1 MRGTRERRRP
11 LQSMRPSIPAP
22 CVLAAASVVGV
33 FAGEWLYG
41 LIPPEHLLFLA
52 VGGAVLVA
60 GVLAALFLK
69 RKNLVHWALAFV
81 LIGALLGMVQLL
93 TLDHARDGVSK
104 GSEHYVFEL
113 FEDTKESTF
122 GSQLIATI
130 SSGPQAGKRVMLFTN
145 EKVELYSGDVLEA
158 DCVLSAPKEEYLA
171 YYDQKN
177 IAFSGSVSGF
187 QASENQTLL
196 SPLYQL
202 RKQLLAVIGT
212 GSNEQTLLRAI
223 LLGERT
229 GLFDAS
235 FYHSIKVAGLAH
247 LVAVS
252 GAHLVIVTGFVTL
265 LLKKLRVP
273 RKLSVALQTFFL
285 MSYVVLVGFPVSCI
299 RAAIMSGVT
308 LFALLAKRRSSSIS
322 ALGITVMAMVA
333 FDPSVVYQLSFQLS
347 VAATLGIV
355 VFMPLLNEWFQD
367 LFPHVPQFARESISM
382 TFAALVFSLPISAAR
397 FSLVPLLS
405 PLANI
410 VATPYLSLLLMM
422 GFAVMLVVPFVP
434 GLLGLLSVATSGLIA
449 FFFFS
454 AFEAIPFASI
464 PISTTISFAFPLA
477 LGLAALLWVW
487 WPRPARHKRAVAA
500 CSVVLSALV
509 IACCLFLNAGAR
521 GDRIVMLNVGQGDSF
536 AFMSGGKTLL
546 VDTGNEAEMLYAAL
560 ARNNISKIDAVLIT
574 HPDDDHCGN
583 LQALGGVVEVDQVFI
598 AEGLDEIGDA
608 GAKDFVS
615 LVRNMVGEQ
624 KVVELNRGDTVQL
637 GMFTFHIIAPV
648 QAEHEGGN
656 EDSICFNVHIDC
668 DGDGAID
675 WRGFF
680 CGDAEAEVLE
690 ELNEEHL
697 LESVDL
703 YKVGHHGSRKAIT
716 PELARVLSPKVSLI
730 GVGKN
735 SYGHPTDDA
744 LSALESVGSEVYRTD
759 QDGDVVCTF
768 SPDTITVDSQN
779 KR

>member
-1 MRGTRERRRP
+1 M
-11 LQSMRPSIPAP
+11 
-22 CVLAAASVVGV
+22 
-33 FAGEWLYG
+33 
-41 LIPPEHLLFLA
+41 
-52 VGGAVLVA
+52 
-60 GVLAALFLK
+60 
-69 RKNLVHWALAFV
+69 
-81 LIGALLGMVQLL
+81 
-93 TLDHARDGVSK
+93 
-104 GSEHYVFEL
+104 
-113 FEDTKESTF
+113 
-122 GSQLIATI
+122 
-130 SSGPQAGKRVMLFTN
+130 
-145 EKVELYSGDVLEA
+145 
-158 DCVLSAPKEEYLA
+158 
-171 YYDQKN
+171 
-177 IAFSGSVSGF
+177 
-187 QASENQTLL
+187 L
-196 SPLYQL
+196 SPLHQL
-202 RKQLLAVIGT
+202 RKQLLAVIGM
-212 GSNEQTLLRAI
+212 GSDEQTLLRAI

-273 RKLSVALQTFFL
+273 RKLSVALQTLFL
-285 MSYVVLVGFPVSCI
+285 VSYVVLVGFPVSCI

-367 LFPHVPQFARESISM
+367 LFPFVPQFARESISM
-382 TFAALVFSLPISAAR
+382 TLAALVFSLPISAAQ

-422 GFAVMLVVPFVP
+422 GFAVMLVAPFVP
-434 GLLGLLSVATSGLIA
+434 GLLGLLSVVTSGLIA
-449 FFFFS
+449 FFQAFAIDPVRIDSHLDYDELCLS
-454 AFEAIPFASI
+454 ARTWPRSA
-464 PISTTISFAFPLA
+464 LA
-477 LGLAALLWVW
+477 GCG
-487 WPRPARHKRAVAA
+487 WPRPSQHKRAVAA

-509 IACCLFLNAGAR
+509 IVCCLFLNAGAR
-521 GDRIVMLNVGQGDSF
+521 GDRVVMLNVGQGDSF
-536 AFMSGGKTLL
+536 AFISRGKTLL

-560 ARNNISKIDAVLIT
+560 ARNGISKIDAVLIT

-637 GMFTFHIIAPV
+637 GMFTLHIIAPV
-648 QAEHEGGN
+648 QVEHEGGN
-656 EDSICFNVHIDC
+656 EDSICFNMHIDC
-668 DGDGAID
+668 DGDGVVD

-697 LESVDL
+697 LEPVDL
-703 YKVGHHGSRKAIT
+703 YKVGHHGSLKAIT

-744 LSALESVGSEVYRTD
+744 LNALESVGSEIYRSD

>member
-1 MRGTRERRRP
+1 MRRIRERRRP

-41 LIPPEHLLFLA
+41 LIPPEYLYMLV
-52 VGGAVLVA
+52 VGGAILAA
-60 GVLAALFLK
+60 GVLAMLFLK

-81 LIGALLGMVQLL
+81 LIGALLGMIQLL
-93 TLDHARDGVSK
+93 TLDHARDEVSP
-104 GSEHYVFEL
+104 GSEHYAFEL
-113 FEDTKESTF
+113 SEDAKELTF

-187 QASENQTLL
+187 QASENSTLL
-196 SPLYQL
+196 SPSYQL
-202 RKQLLAVIGT
+202 RKQLLAVIGM
-212 GSNEQTLLRAI
+212 GSDEQTLLRAI

-273 RKLSVALQTFFL
+273 RKLSVALQTLFL
-285 MSYVVLVGFPVSCI
+285 VSYVVLVGFPVSCI

-367 LFPHVPQFARESISM
+367 LFPFVPQFARESISM
-382 TFAALVFSLPISAAR
+382 TLAALVFSLPISAAQ

-422 GFAVMLVVPFVP
+422 GFAVMLVAPFVP
-434 GLLGLLSVATSGLIA
+434 GLLGLLSVVTSGLIA
-449 FFFFS
+449 FFQ
-454 AFEAIPFASI
+454 AFESIPFASI
-464 PISTTISFAFPLA
+464 PISTTMSFAFPLA
-477 LGLAALLWVW
+477 LGLAALSWVW
-487 WPRPARHKRAVAA
+487 WPRPSQHKRAVAA

-509 IACCLFLNAGAR
+509 IVCCLFLNAGAR
-521 GDRIVMLNVGQGDSF
+521 GDRVVMLNVGQGDSF
-536 AFMSGGKTLL
+536 AFISRGKTLL

-560 ARNNISKIDAVLIT
+560 ARNGISKIDAVLIT

-637 GMFTFHIIAPV
+637 GMFTLHIIAPV
-648 QAEHEGGN
+648 QVEHEGGN
-656 EDSICFNVHIDC
+656 EDSICFNMHIDC
-668 DGDGAID
+668 DGDGVVD

-697 LESVDL
+697 LEPVDL
-703 YKVGHHGSRKAIT
+703 YKVGHHGSLKAIT

-744 LSALESVGSEVYRTD
+744 LNALESVGSEIYRSD

>member
-1 MRGTRERRRP
+1 M
-11 LQSMRPSIPAP
+11 
-22 CVLAAASVVGV
+22 
-33 FAGEWLYG
+33 
-41 LIPPEHLLFLA
+41 
-52 VGGAVLVA
+52 
-60 GVLAALFLK
+60 
-69 RKNLVHWALAFV
+69 
-81 LIGALLGMVQLL
+81 
-93 TLDHARDGVSK
+93 
-104 GSEHYVFEL
+104 
-113 FEDTKESTF
+113 
-122 GSQLIATI
+122 
-130 SSGPQAGKRVMLFTN
+130 
-145 EKVELYSGDVLEA
+145 
-158 DCVLSAPKEEYLA
+158 LSAPKEEYLA

-177 IAFSGSVSGF
+177 IAFSGNVSGF

-202 RKQLLAVIGT
+202 RKQLLAVIGM
-212 GSNEQTLLRAI
+212 GSDEQTLLRAI

-273 RKLSVALQTFFL
+273 RKLSVALQTLFL
-285 MSYVVLVGFPVSCI
+285 VSYVVLVGFPVSCI

-367 LFPHVPQFARESISM
+367 LAPYVPQFARESISM
-382 TFAALVFSLPISAAR
+382 TLAALVFSLPISAAQ

-422 GFAVMLVVPFVP
+422 GFAVMLVAPFVP
-434 GLLGLLSVATSGLIA
+434 GLLGLLSVVTSGLIA
-449 FFFFS
+449 FFQ
-454 AFEAIPFASI
+454 AFESIPFASI
-464 PISTTISFAFPLA
+464 PISTTMSFAFPLA
-477 LGLAALLWVW
+477 LGLAALSWVW
-487 WPRPARHKRAVAA
+487 WPRPSQHKRAVAA

-509 IACCLFLNAGAR
+509 IVCCLFLNAGAR

-560 ARNNISKIDAVLIT
+560 ARNGISKIDAVLIT

-624 KVVELNRGDTVQL
+624 KVVELNRGDAIRL
-637 GMFTFHIIAPV
+637 GMFTFSIIAPV
-648 QAEHEGGN
+648 QVEHEGGN

-668 DGDGAID
+668 DGDRVVD

-697 LESVDL
+697 LEPVDF

-744 LSALESVGSEVYRTD
+744 LNALESVGSEIYRSD

-768 SPDTITVDSQN
+768 SSDSLRVTTE
-779 KR
+779 KRSVTALQ